1 MSSPLEWDG
10 DNGICRTG
18 NIAVLGYEKEGETSS
33 ALRVDPRRRK
43 RWLNLGQLKSETGK
57 SRFVQTSRGREV
69 LE

>member
-1 MSSPLEWDG
+1 MIILKVSSPLGWDGEG

-18 NIAVLGYEKEGETSS
+18 NMAVLGYEKEGETSS

-57 SRFVQTSRGREV
+57 
-69 LE
+69 